1 MAMLQTNGQ
10 VDGVSDYGKG
20 GKAYCE
26 KMGYPLFYWFRG
38 IIWSWVAS
46 GELILIIN
54 DEKC

>member
-1 MAMLQTNGQ
+1 MTVLHTNGH

-54 DEKC
+54 NEKV